1 MAISPGVHVCVKR
14 GHRMPIPSEVLY
26 RVNLSS
32 LYRDAVRECDEGTY
46 MDGIGGYFS
55 DLLSCVRRACRHF
68 FRWEVG
74 NAGAR
79 AAQLE
84 ECVNEMLYLLESASL
99 ARVHMRESVV
109 PLPDLFFHPSTH
121 PNHILRVLAPDADAY
136 LKLDVLFSVALRLVG
151 VFPPKAIAQYAVDVV
166 LMQCL
171 DFARDTYTKTF
182 TQMWREGE
190 DDSGSADWNQ
200 SATGDEKSV
209 GAQQTNLLSS
219 LFLTHLF
226 ENGFNRIHA
235 VQPPPTSR
243 VRAFGLWA

>member
-1 MAISPGVHVCVKR
+1 
-14 GHRMPIPSEVLY
+14 MPIPPEVLY

-46 MDGIGGYFS
+46 MDGMSAYFS
-55 DLLSCVRRACRHF
+55 DVFMCVQRACRHF
-68 FRWEVG
+68 FRFEVG
-74 NAGAR
+74 GEGGRTAR
-79 AAQLE
+79 LE
-84 ECVNEMLYLLESASL
+84 ECVNETLYLLENAAM
-99 ARVHMRESVV
+99 ARIHVPDPAV

-121 PNHILRVLAPDADAY
+121 PNHILRVLAPDTDAY

-151 VFPPKAIAQYAVDVV
+151 VFPPKAIAQYTVDVV

-190 DDSGSADWNQ
+190 DDS
-200 SATGDEKSV
+200 GDEKSV

-243 VRAFGLWA
+243 VRACGLWA